1 MNIKITLNVEGIEKE
16 LQFENAIYDNNSI
29 DDILWEIRMSMR
41 KIINDNK
48 ENKNNDNN

>member
-16 LQFENAIYDNNSI
+16 LQFENIIYDNNSI

-41 KIINDNK
+41 KIINDKK

>member
-1 MNIKITLNVEGIEKE
+1 MNIKITL
-16 LQFENAIYDNNSI
+16 YDNNSI